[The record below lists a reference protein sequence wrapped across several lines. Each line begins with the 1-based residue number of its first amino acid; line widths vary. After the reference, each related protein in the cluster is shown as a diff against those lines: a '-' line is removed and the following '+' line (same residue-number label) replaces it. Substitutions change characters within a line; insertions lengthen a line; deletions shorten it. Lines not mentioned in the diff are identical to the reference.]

1 MKRRSEEMTNNRSSS
16 QNTYHDRGT
25 LATLISRPSP
35 FANET
40 GALPIGEF
48 EPIETASSHSHSH
61 SDPLSSA
68 KVLVVGAGGLG
79 CEILK
84 DLAMSNIP
92 NVDVIDLDS
101 IDVTNL
107 NRQFLFRESDVGSS
121 KVRVRVR
128 VVASSLV
135 FVCSYLSLLILI
147 LVFVFVHVL
156 HLYW

>member
-48 EPIETASSHSHSH
+48 EPIETASSFSHSHSHSH

-121 KVRVRVR
+121 KVRVRV
-128 VVASSLV
+128 S
-135 FVCSYLSLLILI
+135 CCC
-147 LVFVFVHVL
+147 
-156 HLYW
+156 